1 MKQFL
6 MLFIILAF
14 SSFTKEEIIYT
25 KDYGQCKNLD
35 ELFSAKI
42 KNGEKY
48 YDDYG
53 GFNAQNCN
61 LKTAVNKCCYVSL
74 KYNKKWHHVCANVK
88 LDEKN
93 FFDAYCNEIKKIQ
106 DTTNGVPYFKDLD
119 CKKDLKVDCFSKN
132 LTIIRILL
140 LMIIISLF

>member
-25 KDYGQCKNLD
+25 KNYGICEDLNSFYD
-35 ELFSAKI
+35 KI
-42 KNGEKY
+42 INGEDY
-48 YDDYG
+48 YDVYG

-61 LKTAVNKCCYVSL
+61 LREASNKCYYVSL

-93 FFDAYCNEIKKIQ
+93 FFDNYCNEIKQIQ
-106 DTTNGVPYFKDLD
+106 DTSGVQYFKDLD

>member
-6 MLFIILAF
+6 MLFIILVF

-25 KDYGQCKNLD
+25 KNYGNCVDLSSSSVQ
-35 ELFSAKI
+35 KI
-42 KNGEKY
+42 IGENY
-48 YDDYG
+48 YEDYG

-61 LKTAVNKCCYVSL
+61 LREATNKCCYVSL
-74 KYNKKWHHVCANVK
+74 KYNKEWHHVCANVK

-93 FFDAYCNEIKKIQ
+93 FFDNYCNEIKQIQ
-106 DTTNGVPYFKDLD
+106 DTSGVQYFKDLD
-119 CKKDLKVDCFSKN
+119 CKKDLKVDCFNKI
-132 LTIIRILL
+132 LTIKRILL

>member
-1 MKQFL
+1 M
-6 MLFIILAF
+6 AF

-25 KDYGQCKNLD
+25 KNYGICTNLD
-35 ELFSAKI
+35 YFSDQI
-42 KNGEKY
+42 KNGGNY
-48 YDDYG
+48 YDYY

-61 LKTAVNKCCYVSL
+61 LKTASNKCCYVSL

-93 FFDAYCNEIKKIQ
+93 FFDVYCNGIKEIK
-106 DTTNGVPYFKDLD
+106 DTNGVQYFKDLD

>member
-25 KDYGQCKNLD
+25 KDYGPCNNLRT
-35 ELFSAKI
+35 FSDQI
-42 KNGEKY
+42 INGGNY
-48 YDDYG
+48 YDDY

-61 LKTAVNKCCYVSL
+61 LKTASNKCCYVSL
-74 KYNKKWHHVCANVK
+74 KYNKEWHHVCANVK

-93 FFDAYCNEIKKIQ
+93 FFDAYCNGIKSI
-106 DTTNGVPYFKDLD
+106 TNITNGVPYFKDLD